1 MSALASLKRN
11 WLLASLVLLCALTVF
26 AAFVAPS
33 EIGKMELELEASTAA
48 TRIGAELNGEPGP
61 LADAFARPALAPHLS
76 GIFEKLGYDHRVLRY
91 ELYEHAG
98 NLSFASVKAG
108 LTFDPSWDGAHRV
121 LPSVE
126 PTVTRHNR
134 SNAAVS
140 HFAVLAIPAHSS
152 GEADG
157 TLIVYLD
164 QSEQANALSRY
175 FGLIAG
181 VTLLLL
187 GAGVATPIALALT
200 RSPQRLQAEAAVRYL
215 ETHDPL
221 TAFSKSKG
229 FADLFCKPR
238 ATTTHHPPQL

>member
-11 WLLASLVLLCALTVF
+11 WLLAALVLLCALTVF

-48 TRIGAELNGEPGP
+48 TRVGAELNGEPGT

-91 ELYEHAG
+91 ELYDHAG

-108 LTFDPSWDGAHRV
+108 LTFDPSVDGTPRV
-121 LPSVE
+121 LPSAE
-126 PTVTRHNR
+126 RTVTLRNR

-140 HFAVLAIPAHSS
+140 HFAVLAIPAHLS

-187 GAGVATPIALALT
+187 GAGVATPIALAWT
-200 RSPQRLQAEAAVRYL
+200 RSRQRLEAEARL
-215 ETHDPL
+215 
-221 TAFSKSKG
+221 
-229 FADLFCKPR
+229 
-238 ATTTHHPPQL
+238 